1 MNIKEIIL
9 HDLPNFSGICVQEGV
24 PIGIAKDL
32 GVTLSWKISD
42 NGLDRAV
49 NYPNLIIVGNNNHDK
64 KIYHNSYKD
73 EKGLYFI
80 AKIIKII
87 SMPNYLQQTNG
98 SAVENV
104 RTHHNW
110 ITYPLNTWDTERYII
125 FFNNSTEIRSFHTVD
140 FDLMQNPIF
149 YIR

>member
-24 PIGIAKDL
+24 PIGIAKNL
-32 GVTLSWKISD
+32 GVTLSRKIRG
-42 NGLDRAV
+42 NGLERAV
-49 NYPNLIIVGNNNHDK
+49 KYPNLIIVGNNNHDK
-64 KIYHNSYKD
+64 KIYHNSNKD

-80 AKIIKII
+80 AKITQII
-87 SMPNYLQQTNG
+87 SMSDYLKQTNG
-98 SAVENV
+98 MADENV
-104 RTHHNW
+104 RKHHNW
-110 ITYPLNTWDTERYII
+110 LTYPLNTWDTERYIV
-125 FFNNSTEIRSFHTVD
+125 FFSNSTDIQSFHTVD